1 MRPPAT
7 GREAGY
13 AMVAAVASIAVF
25 ALIALM
31 IVEAGRGTT
40 VAATA
45 EIERARAQ
53 AASEA
58 GLAIALG
65 QLLAGEAALD
75 GRTRQFRYHDADI
88 AVAVQD
94 ERGKVP
100 LNALEEAEARR
111 LFEVLG
117 LTGERLDIAA
127 DSFLDWVDDD
137 DDVRPH
143 GAEIDD
149 YAAEGI
155 RPRNGPL
162 RSVAETALIRGVGSD
177 LADRMAAFTSV
188 HFGNASFD
196 PTRASISAI
205 RVMEGDEDG
214 AIDIINRQR
223 EIEGDRTALTI
234 ESRSAL
240 SGRPLTVIVEAR
252 LASGARSGLR
262 QIVVLTDRA
271 EQPYVLL
278 ERY

>member
-1 MRPPAT
+1 
-7 GREAGY
+7 
-13 AMVAAVASIAVF
+13 MVAAVASIAVF

-58 GLAIALG
+58 GLAIAVG
-65 QLLAGEAALD
+65 QLLSGEAALD
-75 GRTRQFRYHDADI
+75 GRTRRFRYHDADV
-88 AVAVQD
+88 AVTVQD

-117 LTGERLDIAA
+117 LTGERLEIAT
-127 DSFLDWVDDD
+127 DSFLDWTDDD
-137 DDVRPH
+137 DDVRPN
-143 GAEIDD
+143 GAEVDQ

-162 RSVAETALIRGVGSD
+162 RSVAEAALIRGVGSD
-177 LADRMAAFTSV
+177 LAERMAAFTSV
-188 HFGNASFD
+188 NFGNGSFD
-196 PTRASISAI
+196 ATRASISAI
-205 RVMEGDEDG
+205 RVMEGDDRG

-223 EIEGDRTALTI
+223 EIAGDRTALTI
-234 ESRSAL
+234 DSLSAL
-240 SGRPLTVIVEAR
+240 KGRPLTVAVEAR
-252 LASGARSGLR
+252 LESGARSGFR
-262 QIVVLTDRA
+262 QIVILTDRA
-271 EQPYVLL
+271 TKPYVLL
-278 ERY
+278 ERF